1 MYHSKNKES
10 IDNKTSENQLKNLGD
25 VDSVNLK
32 IANKDINK
40 VKETISGL
48 LRYET
53 QGNNTPIILE
63 TKKEYKRKN
72 KDKYNNKIKDISSD
86 ITEEESQNN
95 QILYFIDGE
104 AEIQLGEGESIV
116 RQWAL

>member
-10 IDNKTSENQLKNLGD
+10 IDNRTSENQLENLGD

-32 IANKDINK
+32 IANKNINK

-63 TKKEYKRKN
+63 TKKNKKEYKRKTKIN
-72 KDKYNNKIKDISSD
+72 TIIRLKTYPVILQRRKAKIIKYFIVLMEKQKYN
-86 ITEEESQNN
+86 
-95 QILYFIDGE
+95 
-104 AEIQLGEGESIV
+104 
-116 RQWAL
+116 